1 MRHFGVIWIT
11 FICFTKKFQFGV
23 IALVTNT
30 YTDNPVLADLS
41 SKQREVLDLVV
52 DRRTNKEISV
62 ILGISPSA
70 VEQRLQSVR
79 RKFDVQGRA
88 DLARAYLRVVATCEN
103 PTGEEKQVSEGADL
117 STFAASQR
125 DGSDYLRDE
134 SDLVGQWRRSG
145 SLMVDGIEERR
156 TQQVVHRQPV
166 LDRLDA
172 VAGLSGRLAA
182 IATTAAAF
190 AFLVVLMTSASQAMS

>member
-1 MRHFGVIWIT
+1 M
-11 FICFTKKFQFGV
+11 
-23 IALVTNT
+23 TNT

-88 DLARAYLRVVATCEN
+88 DLARAYLRFVATCEDL
-103 PTGEEKQVSEGADL
+103 TGEEKQVSESADL
-117 STFAASQR
+117 STFVAGQR
-125 DGSDYLRDE
+125 GGSDHLGGE
-134 SDLVGQWRRSG
+134 SNLIGQWRRPSG
-145 SLMVDGIEERR
+145 LMVDGIEERR

-190 AFLVVLMTSASQAMS
+190 AFLVVLMTSASQAMN

>member
-1 MRHFGVIWIT
+1 M
-11 FICFTKKFQFGV
+11 
-23 IALVTNT
+23 TNT
-30 YTDNPVLADLS
+30 YTDNPVLAGLS

-88 DLARAYLRVVATCEN
+88 DLARAYLRFVDTCEN
-103 PTGEEKQVSEGADL
+103 LAGEEKQVSEDADL
-117 STFAASQR
+117 STFVEERTGSA
-125 DGSDYLRDE
+125 GSDCGEGSQMGARW
-134 SDLVGQWRRSG
+134 QSG
-145 SLMVDGIEERR
+145 GSVSGGAEGGVVR
-156 TQQVVHRQPV
+156 QVVHRQPV

-172 VAGLSGRLAA
+172 AAGLSGRLAA

-190 AFLVVLMTSASQAMS
+190 AFLVVLMTSASQAMN

>member
-1 MRHFGVIWIT
+1 M
-11 FICFTKKFQFGV
+11 
-23 IALVTNT
+23 TNT

-88 DLARAYLRVVATCEN
+88 DLARAYLRFVNACEN
-103 PTGEEKQVSEGADL
+103 LTGEEKQVSEGADL
-117 STFAASQR
+117 STF
-125 DGSDYLRDE
+125 
-134 SDLVGQWRRSG
+134 V
-145 SLMVDGIEERR
+145 EERFGGVGSHASEGTEMGAGWQSGGSVNGGAKESAVQR
-156 TQQVVHRQPV
+156 MVHRQPV

-172 VAGLSGRLAA
+172 AAGLSGRLAA

-190 AFLVVLMTSASQAMS
+190 AFLVVLMTSASQAMN

>member
-1 MRHFGVIWIT
+1 M
-11 FICFTKKFQFGV
+11 
-23 IALVTNT
+23 TNT

-88 DLARAYLRVVATCEN
+88 DLARAYLRVVDTCEKL
-103 PTGEEKQVSEGADL
+103 TGEEKQVSEGADL
-117 STFAASQR
+117 STFVEGQFGGIGVNVGETGQAGANSQ
-125 DGSDYLRDE
+125 SD
-134 SDLVGQWRRSG
+134 RSAKG
-145 SLMVDGIEERR
+145 EAEWGVVQQMVD
-156 TQQVVHRQPV
+156 RQPV

-172 VAGLSGRLAA
+172 AAGVSGRLAA

-190 AFLVVLMTSASQAMS
+190 AFLVVLMTSASQAMN

>member
-1 MRHFGVIWIT
+1 M
-11 FICFTKKFQFGV
+11 
-23 IALVTNT
+23 TNT

-41 SKQREVLDLVV
+41 PKQREVLDLVV
-52 DRRTNKEISV
+52 DRRTNKEISA

-88 DLARAYLRVVATCEN
+88 DLARAYLRFMDTCEN
-103 PTGEEKQVSEGADL
+103 QAGEEKQVSEGADL
-117 STFAASQR
+117 STFVAERLVGA
-125 DGSDYLRDE
+125 DGSFGE
-134 SDLVGQWRRSG
+134 SIQMGAMQQSDGLMNGGAEDGIAEQ
-145 SLMVDGIEERR
+145 MVDRR
-156 TQQVVHRQPV
+156 PV

-172 VAGLSGRLAA
+172 AAGLSGRLAA

-190 AFLVVLMTSASQAMS
+190 AFMVVLMTSASQAMN